1 MLLPFAAV
9 ASLFVGGVGGAIWQK
24 INPRSAAAYLI
35 PLASGFIAGEAMIAV
50 IVPLLL
56 ALHIGRG

>member
-9 ASLFVGGVGGAIWQK
+9 ATLFVGGVGGAIWQK
-24 INPRSAAAYLI
+24 VRPKSAASYLI

-50 IVPLLL
+50 IVPVLL
-56 ALHIGRG
+56 AFHIGRG